1 VKKYLIFGGIIVLA
15 GIVINYS
22 LGGFKN
28 IEPQLIS
35 THDTIIYG
43 VFYEGGHSSDSLNN
57 QIAYYR
63 NLLSESNQPGNL
75 TIVNYAQLN
84 LEKRGMV
91 KQFIGIEWENNI
103 NRSNKPLDSLRIKSY
118 NGFQFRIPIKPL
130 VMPSPEKLK
139 RLVNE
144 ATELMDGELQGYSI
158 EQYKDRL
165 LIINFPLK

>member
-1 VKKYLIFGGIIVLA
+1 VKKYLIFGGIILLV
-15 GIVINYS
+15 GIVINFS

-35 THDTIIYG
+35 NHNTIIYG
-43 VFYEGGHSSDSLNN
+43 FLYEGGHSSDSLNN

-63 NLLSESNQPGNL
+63 NVLSESNQPGTL

-103 NRSNKPLDSLRIKSY
+103 NRSNKPLDSLNIKTY

-139 RLVNE
+139 RLANE
-144 ATELMDGELQGYSI
+144 AAKLMEGELQGYSI
-158 EQYKDRL
+158 EQYNDRF
-165 LIINFPLK
+165 LIINYPLK

>member
-1 VKKYLIFGGIIVLA
+1 VKKYLIIGGIIVLA

-28 IEPQLIS
+28 VEPQLIS
-35 THDTIIYG
+35 THNTIIYG
-43 VFYEGGHSSDSLNN
+43 FLYEGGHSSDSLNN

-63 NLLSESNQPGNL
+63 KVLNESNQPGTL

-118 NGFQFRIPIKPL
+118 NGFQFRIPIQPL

-139 RLVNE
+139 RMAKE
-144 ATELMDGELQGYSI
+144 AAELMAGELQGYSI
-158 EQYKDRL
+158 EQYKDRF
-165 LIINFPLK
+165 LIINYPLK

>member
-1 VKKYLIFGGIIVLA
+1 MLA

-28 IEPQLIS
+28 VEPQLIS

-43 VFYEGGHSSDSLNN
+43 LLYEGGHSSDSLNN
-57 QIAYYR
+57 QVAHYR
-63 NLLSESNQPGNL
+63 KILSESNQPGTL

-103 NRSNKPLDSLRIKSY
+103 SPSNKPLDSLKIKSY

-130 VMPSPEKLK
+130 VMPSP
-139 RLVNE
+139 
-144 ATELMDGELQGYSI
+144 
-158 EQYKDRL
+158 
-165 LIINFPLK
+165 

>member
-1 VKKYLIFGGIIVLA
+1 MKKYLIIGGIIVLA

-28 IEPQLIS
+28 VEPQLIS

-43 VFYEGGHSSDSLNN
+43 LLYEGGHSSDSLNN
-57 QIAYYR
+57 QVAHYR
-63 NLLSESNQPGNL
+63 KILSESNQPGTL

-103 NRSNKPLDSLRIKSY
+103 NRSSKLLDSLRIKPY
-118 NGFQFRIPIKPL
+118 NGFQFRIPIQPL

-139 RLVNE
+139 RMANE
-144 ATELMDGELQGYSI
+144 AAELMAGELQGYSI
-158 EQYKDRL
+158 EQYKERF
-165 LIINFPLK
+165 LIINYPLK

>member
-1 VKKYLIFGGIIVLA
+1 MKKYLIFGGIIVLA

-35 THDTIIYG
+35 THNNIIYG
-43 VFYEGGHSSDSLNN
+43 FLYEGGHSSDSLNN

-63 NLLSESNQPGNL
+63 SVLNKSNQPGTL
-75 TIVNYAQLN
+75 TIINYTQLN

-103 NRSNKPLDSLRIKSY
+103 NHSNKPLDSLIIKPY

-139 RLVNE
+139 RLANE
-144 ATELMDGELQGYSI
+144 AAELMEGELQGHSI

>member
-1 VKKYLIFGGIIVLA
+1 MLA

-28 IEPQLIS
+28 VEPQLIS

-43 VFYEGGHSSDSLNN
+43 LLYEGGHSSDSINN
-57 QIAYYR
+57 QVSHYR
-63 NLLSESNQPGNL
+63 KILSESNQPGTL
-75 TIVNYAQLN
+75 TIVNYIQSN

-91 KQFIGIEWENNI
+91 KQFIGIEWEKIANS
-103 NRSNKPLDSLRIKSY
+103 SNKPLDSLIIKSY
-118 NGFQFRIPIKPL
+118 NGFQFRIPIQPL

-139 RLVNE
+139 RLANE
-144 ATELMDGELQGYSI
+144 AAEIMEGELQAYNI
-158 EQYKDRL
+158 EQYKDRF

>member
-1 VKKYLIFGGIIVLA
+1 MKKYLIIGGIIVLA

-28 IEPQLIS
+28 VEPQLIS

-43 VFYEGGHSSDSLNN
+43 LLYQGGHSSDSLNH
-57 QIAYYR
+57 QIAHYR
-63 NLLSESNQPGNL
+63 KILSESNQPGIL
-75 TIVNYAQLN
+75 TIVNYVQSN

-91 KQFIGIEWENNI
+91 KQFIGIEWEKNVNS
-103 NRSNKPLDSLRIKSY
+103 SNKPLDSLIIKSY
-118 NGFQFRIPIKPL
+118 NGFQFRIPIQPL

-139 RLVNE
+139 QLASE
-144 ATELMDGELQGYSI
+144 AAELMEGELQAYSI
-158 EQYKDRL
+158 EQYKDRF